1 MIFLM
6 FMTLYAMFTQVF
18 LEWAWYTEDSNM
30 LLFVLGAIIFA
41 IAIWIIIT
49 AIQALTGKFDD
60 ELKKNNDQ

>member
-18 LEWAWYTEDSNM
+18 LEWAWYAEDSNM

-49 AIQALTGKFDD
+49 SVQALSGKFDD
-60 ELKKNNDQ
+60 ELKKHKDE